1 MQPAIRNIRL
11 KIPEST
17 YRALKHLSVDKGV
30 TLSEL
35 LIEVATRLV
44 EAPRNQ
50 PPELR
55 ANG

>member
-1 MQPAIRNIRL
+1 MRL

-17 YRALKHLSVDKGV
+17 YRALKHLSLDKGV

-35 LIEVATRLV
+35 LVEVATRLV
-44 EAPRNQ
+44 EAPPNQ
-50 PPELR
+50 PPESP